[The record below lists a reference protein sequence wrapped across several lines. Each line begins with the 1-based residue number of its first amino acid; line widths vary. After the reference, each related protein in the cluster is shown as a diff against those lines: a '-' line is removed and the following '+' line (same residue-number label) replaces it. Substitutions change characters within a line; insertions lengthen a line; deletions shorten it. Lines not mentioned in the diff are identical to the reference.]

1 MAYSTAVIKKGRKG
15 REGRRRKRR
24 DGGKRSV
31 EAMEW
36 RVEKKRG
43 RERKRRTVIEDVGK
57 SRNDGETCALK
68 TMR

>member
-1 MAYSTAVIKKGRKG
+1 MAYSTAIIRKEGRG
-15 REGRRRKRR
+15 GGEEGRRRKRR

-57 SRNDGETCALK
+57 SRNDGETCA
-68 TMR
+68 